1 MFFPLKQKKIN
12 GVWTIVLQTL
22 QKKLGNNEIYNS
34 SKYEY
39 FADSTHI
46 FIKHNI
52 SYITWLKTDFDNT
65 KTNAICMK
73 FFCLKKLML

>member
-1 MFFPLKQKKIN
+1 M
-12 GVWTIVLQTL
+12 
-22 QKKLGNNEIYNS
+22 
-34 SKYEY
+34 KYIIQEY

-46 FIKHNI
+46 FIMHNI
-52 SYITWLKTDFDNT
+52 YYITWLKTDFDNT